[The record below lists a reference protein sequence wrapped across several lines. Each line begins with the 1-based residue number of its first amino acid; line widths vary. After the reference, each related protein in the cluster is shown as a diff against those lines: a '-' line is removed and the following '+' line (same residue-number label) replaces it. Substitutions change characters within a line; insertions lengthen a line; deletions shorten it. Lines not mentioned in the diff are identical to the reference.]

1 MVDGYKTSPLE
12 AANIYE
18 CCGGCHRPV
27 RACQCVT
34 ASSDDLPTYEGRY
47 VAGRWVPL
55 QGMPSGSE
63 RMPSFGVSQ

>member
-1 MVDGYKTSPLE
+1 MVDGYGKRPQE
-12 AANIYE
+12 ASNRNE

-27 RACQCVT
+27 QACHCMS

-63 RMPSFGVSQ
+63 RTPSQRVSQ